1 MITLENVN
9 KIYSNG
15 LHAVKDVNLKVN
27 EGDIFGIIG
36 LSGAG
41 KSSLIRL
48 INRLEEN
55 RLLKINNHPEKL
67 RDWPNDVS
75 ATYLDVWC

>member
-1 MITLENVN
+1 LLT
-9 KIYSNG
+9 
-15 LHAVKDVNLKVN
+15 NLIEYYILVPT
-27 EGDIFGIIG
+27 
-36 LSGAG
+36 S
-41 KSSLIRL
+41 R
-48 INRLEEN
+48 N